1 MGKRTRLWRLALVI
15 IMGIFLLACPACG
28 KKGDPIPTQ
37 PEKPKT
43 GTSTELPAGPVGEN
57 PVQ

>member
-28 KKGDPIPTQ
+28 KKGDPIPPQT
-37 PEKPKT
+37 PKANT
-43 GTSTELPAGPVGEN
+43 MFNMG
-57 PVQ
+57 